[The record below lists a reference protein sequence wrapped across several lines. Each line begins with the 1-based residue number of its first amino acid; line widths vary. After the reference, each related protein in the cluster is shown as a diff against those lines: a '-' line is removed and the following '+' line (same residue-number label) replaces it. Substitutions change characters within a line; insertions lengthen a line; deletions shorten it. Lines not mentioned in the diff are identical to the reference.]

1 MCLLSLQTSL
11 PTRSLL
17 ISSRHVLHRGD
28 CFVRR
33 SHACLH
39 THLLQQ
45 AMDKVFSE
53 LLTKDNL
60 STFGFVIMILN
71 LLKVLQMTRAHPR
84 VGVLVATVMMGIDDI
99 FHFAILF
106 LIVFVTFAMTGT
118 WAFGKNSEDFATF
131 QKGMTTQFDLLNGEF
146 PEARTHMLL

>member
-1 MCLLSLQTSL
+1 MCAHTAMLL
-11 PTRSLL
+11 
-17 ISSRHVLHRGD
+17 
-28 CFVRR
+28 
-33 SHACLH
+33 
-39 THLLQQ
+39 Q

-53 LLTKDNL
+53 LLIKDSL

-84 VGVLVATVMMGIDDI
+84 VGVLVSTVLMGLDDI

-118 WAFGKNSEDFATF
+118 WAFGKNNEDFATF
-131 QKGMTTQFDLLNGEF
+131 QMGMTTQFGLLNGEF
-146 PEARTHMLL
+146 PEALKQILLIFDCAMLHIALLFRAVERTLIMVC